1 MRPAAERF
9 WEKVQKTAKCWLWTA
24 ATDRDGYGVCKIQQK
39 QHRAHRVAWELSYGT
54 IPSTAC
60 VLHKCDN
67 PRCVRPDHLFLGTC
81 ADNSADMVK
90 KGVKRAVLN
99 TTHTNTL
106 KHTKVYEMVM
116 PNLPTPKFAKF
127 GNYTLN

>member
-67 PRCVRPDHLFLGTC
+67 LVVF
-81 ADNSADMVK
+81 
-90 KGVKRAVLN
+90 VLIIYFWGHVQI
-99 TTHTNTL
+99 T
-106 KHTKVYEMVM
+106 VQIW
-116 PNLPTPKFAKF
+116 
-127 GNYTLN
+127 